1 MERVTK
7 TWILVFCAVW
17 SWASTTSLEDDFSHS
32 SHGNTTTTD
41 HLIVTVYGRGVV
53 FTERTEEGGF

>member
-17 SWASTTSLEDDFSHS
+17 SLASAIALEVDFSHS

-41 HLIVTVYGRGVV
+41 HLIVTVYGLGVV